1 MLTQE
6 DKLYFF
12 HVLKEGSTPFL
23 NGKIYESTVDGV
35 KMGTYSSALPSGSFR
50 TLFRGPYEDCL
61 KWRDEAH
68 AFWDELKKAW
78 AEVELKQL
86 RELGLDI

>member
-12 HVLKEGSTPFL
+12 RVLKKGNTPFM

-35 KMGTYSSALPSGSFR
+35 KIGSYDASLPSGSFR
-50 TLFRGPYEDCL
+50 TLFRGPYEDCV
-61 KWRDEAH
+61 KWRDEAY
-68 AFWDELKKAW
+68 AFWKELEKAY